1 MEDTLTVRFRVGAG
15 YKDAYVSVYCGDKRI
30 WHKKKRKLAPGEM
43 EQVVLKKT
51 DLTAVPGLDKIVMK
65 VEVAE

>member
-1 MEDTLTVRFRVGAG
+1 M
-15 YKDAYVSVYCGDKRI
+15 SVYCGDKRI